1 MDPLGKDA
9 PEIIIE
15 LINSNYFLRV
25 LYMSSH
31 KNLEILIFGFANF
44 WSYIML
50 TVLSVCMLV
59 GLSVL
64 AETLEDTDVFLVS
77 ESSLC
82 VTVSS
87 GD

>member
-1 MDPLGKDA
+1 
-9 PEIIIE
+9 
-15 LINSNYFLRV
+15 
-25 LYMSSH
+25 MSSH

-64 AETLEDTDVFLVS
+64 AEALEDAALS
-77 ESSLC
+77 H
-82 VTVSS
+82 
-87 GD
+87 